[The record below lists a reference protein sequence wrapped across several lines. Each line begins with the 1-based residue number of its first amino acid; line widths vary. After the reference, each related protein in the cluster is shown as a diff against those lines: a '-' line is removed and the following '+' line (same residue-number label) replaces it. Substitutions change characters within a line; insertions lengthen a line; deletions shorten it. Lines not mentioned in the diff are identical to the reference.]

1 MDIAGIGTD
10 IIEVVRVG
18 QMIEKH
24 GELFLERVFTPG
36 EMRYCQGR
44 KHAMEHYA
52 GRWAAK
58 EAILK
63 CLGTGWSK
71 GISWTDLEVRNEMSG
86 APRVLLA
93 GVAADIARDRGIGEI
108 LISISHCRTY
118 AVAYAIAIKTV
129 GSATLPL

>member
-1 MDIAGIGTD
+1 MIAGIGTD
-10 IIEVVRVG
+10 IIEVVRIG
-18 QMIEKH
+18 QMIERH

-36 EMRYCQGR
+36 EIRYCQGR

-71 GISWTDLEVRNEMSG
+71 GISWTDLEVINDHGG
-86 APRVLLA
+86 APKVALA
-93 GVAADIARDRGIGEI
+93 GAAADIARGLGIGEI
-108 LISISHCRTY
+108 MVSISHCRAY
-118 AVAYAIAIKTV
+118 AVAYALAIKTT
-129 GSATLPL
+129 GSSTLPL

>member
-1 MDIAGIGTD
+1 MIVGIGTD
-10 IIEVVRVG
+10 IIEVVRIG

-36 EMRYCQGR
+36 EIRYCHGR

-71 GISWTDLEVRNEMSG
+71 GISWTDMDVANELSG
-86 APRVLLA
+86 APRVVLS
-93 GVAADIARDRGIGEI
+93 GVAGDIAKDRGIGEI
-108 LISISHCRTY
+108 MISISHCRAY
-118 AVAYAIAIKTV
+118 AVAYALALR
-129 GSATLPL
+129 AMH